1 MRGKVNQIFW
11 FMVVVLPLMPAYAQ
25 YGGGTGEINDP
36 YLIYS
41 AEQMNAIGAEPN
53 DWDKHFKLMADINLK
68 GFGDSSFHLIGTSSE
83 PFNTHSD

>member
-1 MRGKVNQIFW
+1 
-11 FMVVVLPLMPAYAQ
+11 MVVVLPLMPAYAQ